1 MLKNYGRLLLPKSL
15 EKTTQLK
22 KVNAS
27 FIEHFLNYSLE
38 QYLSNSHLT
47 EEQKRF

>member
-1 MLKNYGRLLLPKSL
+1 MLKNYENLLLPKSL
-15 EKTTQLK
+15 KKTTELK
-22 KVNAS
+22 KVNAL

-47 EEQKRF
+47 EEQKKF